1 MQRQTLPELTLI
13 DEHVQLGRTVYFQ
26 DNQLIG
32 YFNREQSRGYLAA
45 VYTIRNGVMVL
56 DIPDIGTISLKLENT
71 SSKIT
76 ADIVDDVPHFQI
88 EVSCKAYISEINQD
102 LRKKLSLDVYEKF
115 ETALN
120 EKLKLQIESA
130 VEQAVIRD
138 STDIFNFDVA
148 LQQQQTEYWKV
159 HRDSW
164 AQELAKIKYT
174 VNVTSSVDR
183 VQQEASP
190 AF

>member
-1 MQRQTLPELTLI
+1 MI
-13 DEHVQLGRTVYFQ
+13 
-26 DNQLIG
+26 
-32 YFNREQSRGYLAA
+32 
-45 VYTIRNGVMVL
+45 
-56 DIPDIGTISLKLENT
+56 
-71 SSKIT
+71 
-76 ADIVDDVPHFQI
+76 DDVPHFQI
-88 EVSCKAYISEINQD
+88 DVSCKAYISEINQD

-120 EKLKLQIESA
+120 ETLKLQIESA
-130 VEQAVIRD
+130 IEQAVIRD
-138 STDIFNFDVA
+138 NTDIFNFDVA

>member
-1 MQRQTLPELTLI
+1 M
-13 DEHVQLGRTVYFQ
+13 
-26 DNQLIG
+26 
-32 YFNREQSRGYLAA
+32 
-45 VYTIRNGVMVL
+45 
-56 DIPDIGTISLKLENT
+56 SLE
-71 SSKIT
+71 
-76 ADIVDDVPHFQI
+76 A
-88 EVSCKAYISEINQD
+88 
-102 LRKKLSLDVYEKF
+102 YEKF

-148 LQQQQTEYWKV
+148 LKQQQTEYWKV

>member
-1 MQRQTLPELTLI
+1 MKNKNELNFK
-13 DEHVQLGRTVYFQ
+13 D
-26 DNQLIG
+26 
-32 YFNREQSRGYLAA
+32 
-45 VYTIRNGVMVL
+45 
-56 DIPDIGTISLKLENT
+56 LKMT
-71 SSKIT
+71 C
-76 ADIVDDVPHFQI
+76 P
-88 EVSCKAYISEINQD
+88 
-102 LRKKLSLDVYEKF
+102 
-115 ETALN
+115 
-120 EKLKLQIESA
+120 
-130 VEQAVIRD
+130 
-138 STDIFNFDVA
+138 TDIFNFDVA